1 MWISRISFLV
11 FLLYLEQLAIASF
24 LFDFLSVF
32 SQFLI
37 QFRCPWTKS
46 FYDVTLGCC
55 MSHVA
60 GQKNPLLFFCGRKIN
75 SKPGNS
81 EFFCHSE
88 NKQKRPKNS
97 VMSSFVV
104 FNLVFGSFSRSFI
117 RRNSTQFVSSTICFL
132 MSSAASVTNPKFVN
146 KNNLVWLGFKY
157 ISCTFQ
163 NMKPRKCELN
173 FLYLVIAQDDFF
185 IINFFK

>member
-37 QFRCPWTKS
+37 QFRCPWAKS

-81 EFFCHSE
+81 EFFLPLW
-88 NKQKRPKNS
+88 KQTEKAKKQRDVIIRCLQFGFRAVFSLFYSTEQNS
-97 VMSSFVV
+97 V
-104 FNLVFGSFSRSFI
+104 
-117 RRNSTQFVSSTICFL
+117 CFL
-132 MSSAASVTNPKFVN
+132 NDLLFD
-146 KNNLVWLGFKY
+146 
-157 ISCTFQ
+157 
-163 NMKPRKCELN
+163 ELRCKRN
-173 FLYLVIAQDDFF
+173 
-185 IINFFK
+185 